1 MADTTQVAVGV
12 DIGGTFTKFGVVD
25 QHGTLLA
32 SESISTKKHP
42 EINDFLDTLK
52 AAINITI
59 EKLKGPIELR
69 GIGVGAPNGNFYKGT
84 IEFAPNLSW
93 KGIVPFVELF
103 KQRYDLPIALTNDA
117 NAAAIGEM
125 MYGAAR
131 DVKHFIVITLGTGL
145 GSGIVVDGALVYGHD
160 GFAGEM
166 GHLMVERNGRMCASG
181 QRGSLETYVS
191 ATGIRRTV
199 FALLASEL
207 HESPMR
213 DISFNDLTS
222 KMIAEYARQGDKI
235 ALEAFEMTGRYLG
248 EALANAVAHTSPKAI
263 FLFGGLAKAGD
274 LIIEPTK
281 RHMEANLLP
290 IYRNKVQILPSGL
303 KEANAAVLGASAL
316 VWKELL

>member
-1 MADTTQVAVGV
+1 
-12 DIGGTFTKFGVVD
+12 
-25 QHGTLLA
+25 
-32 SESISTKKHP
+32 
-42 EINDFLDTLK
+42 
-52 AAINITI
+52 
-59 EKLKGPIELR
+59 
-69 GIGVGAPNGNFYKGT
+69 
-84 IEFAPNLSW
+84 
-93 KGIVPFVELF
+93 
-103 KQRYDLPIALTNDA
+103 
-117 NAAAIGEM
+117 
-125 MYGAAR
+125 
-131 DVKHFIVITLGTGL
+131 
-145 GSGIVVDGALVYGHD
+145 
-160 GFAGEM
+160 
-166 GHLMVERNGRMCASG
+166 MVERNGRMCASG